1 VALKE
6 AIDNHKPFLDNKYSK
21 WYMKLV
27 SKDCNDDYVERHHIL
42 PKSLYPEYA
51 KCKWNIVKLSARK
64 HFIAH
69 ILLYKMFEHNTKGYG
84 TMLKATRMMGR
95 HSTDNRYMNSRLYET
110 AKIKCSKYVSE
121 TQRWSEEHKKNIS
134 EKLKGIVRSPLSEEH
149 KQKIRDGKK
158 ANHVPKIWMTKDEI
172 QTKVIYE
179 NINDYLL
186 SGWTKG
192 RNGKHLTEEYRNK
205 LKQHA
210 IKQWQEVKASGYTNK
225 SKNNRIQS
233 CL

>member
-1 VALKE
+1 VALKDVIE
-6 AIDNHKPFLDNKYSK
+6 SDNPFLDNKYTK
-21 WYMKLV
+21 WYMELI

-95 HSTDNRYMNSRLYET
+95 HSTNNRYMNSRLYET

-121 TQRWSEEHKKNIS
+121 TQRWSEEHKKKIS
-134 EKLKGIVRSPLSEEH
+134 DKLKGIIRGPMSEEA
-149 KQKIRDGKK
+149 KKKMVASKK
-158 ANHVPKIWMTKDEI
+158 AKHVPKIWMNKDEI
-172 QTKVIYE
+172 QTKVRYE
-179 NINDYLL
+179 KINDYLL

-192 RNGKHLTEEYRNK
+192 TSRKHLTEDYK
-205 LKQHA
+205 LKMKQNA
-210 IKQWQEVKASGYTNK
+210 IKQWQEVKASGYKTK

>member
-6 AIDNHKPFLDNKYSK
+6 VIDNHNPFLDNKYTK
-21 WYMKLV
+21 WYMELI
-27 SKDCNDDYVERHHIL
+27 SKECDDDYVEKHHIL
-42 PKSLYPEYA
+42 PRSLYPEFT

-69 ILLYKMFEHNTKGYG
+69 MLLYRMFEHNSKGYG
-84 TMLKATRMMGR
+84 TMLKATTMMNM
-95 HSTDNRYMNSRLYET
+95 HNTDNRYMNSRLYET

-121 TQRWSEEHKKNIS
+121 TQRWSEEHKKKIS
-134 EKLKGIVRSPLSEEH
+134 EKLKGIVRGPMSEES
-149 KQKIRDGKK
+149 KKKMVASKK
-158 ANHVPKIWMTKDEI
+158 AKHVPKIWMNKDGI

-186 SGWTKG
+186 NGWTKG
-192 RNGKHLTEEYRNK
+192 TSKKHLTEDYK
-205 LKQHA
+205 LKMKQNA
-210 IKQWQEVKASGYTNK
+210 IKQWQEIKSSGYTTK

-233 CL
+233 WL